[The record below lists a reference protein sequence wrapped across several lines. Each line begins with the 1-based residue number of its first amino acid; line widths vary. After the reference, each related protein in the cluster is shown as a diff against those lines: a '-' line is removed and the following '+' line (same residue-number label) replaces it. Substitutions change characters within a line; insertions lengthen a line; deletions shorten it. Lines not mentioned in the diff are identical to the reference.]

1 MQKLDEL
8 VEATLQE
15 KDRERRSEPQSEVR
29 RTRRAP
35 IPYLILGLM
44 GLCLLSLLV
53 VWAFHSAG
61 P

>member
-8 VEATLQE
+8 VQVTLQE
-15 KDRERRSEPQSEVR
+15 KDSERRRDLQGERV
-29 RTRRAP
+29 RTRRAR
-35 IPYLILGLM
+35 IPYLVLGLM